1 MTKITVNKS
10 DFLSFLSPFTK
21 GLPDLRMEASGTR
34 LIVEVAYASFYLRKY
49 FLSPTPFAEDGV
61 LHIADLEKAIKFIK
75 ATKEDNITLRQLDT
89 HKPLHIDA
97 GGNKLQ
103 LPSTDDIESA
113 SKCVYIRG
121 LLTASQEAGWSA
133 FGTDRLNTH
142 VTMMTKDLLSFAN
155 MRGLLG
161 KDTDFK
167 LRIHCGEEEMGIVG
181 GKASTGRLFT
191 TLSVTDTDGPA
202 TTIQSMFTDSLPA
215 SLNYLDDGVTRMH
228 MGNNTR
234 VIFEQTAT
242 LLVVVNVG
250 ED

>member
-10 DFLSFLSPFTK
+10 EFLSFLSVFTK
-21 GLPDLRMEASGTR
+21 GLPDLRIEVSGTR

-49 FLSPTPFAEDGV
+49 FVSPNPYAEDGA

-75 ATKEDNITLRQLDT
+75 ATKEDTITLRQIDT

-121 LLTASQEAGWSA
+121 LLAESQEGGWSE
-133 FGTDRLNTH
+133 FGTDRLSTH
-142 VTMMTKDLLSFAN
+142 ATMMTKDLLSFAN

-167 LRIHCGEEEMGIVG
+167 LRIHCGEEEIGIVA
-181 GKASTGRLFT
+181 GKAASGRLFT
-191 TLSVTDTDGPA
+191 TIPATDTDGPA
-202 TTIQSMFTDSLPA
+202 TTVDSMFSDALPTC
-215 SLNYLDDGVTRMH
+215 LNYLDDGEARMH
-228 MGNNTR
+228 MGRNTI
-234 VIFEQTAT
+234 VIFEQVTT
-242 LLVVVNVG
+242 LLMVVDVG
-250 ED
+250 DD